1 LSNAPRCLAMS
12 SLEQAIR
19 SQLDSVQT
27 LRAHPGIIHERVEI
41 PDSTERHPYAIPRPD
56 VHS

>member
-1 LSNAPRCLAMS
+1 MS

-41 PDSTERHPYAIPRPD
+41 PDGTERHPYDIPRPD